1 VANYEAQFS
10 RVAALADHGDED
22 DLLRPRVTARP
33 QAQRS
38 LREDRPRNDSRRNDM
53 PRSRASAQA
62 YAADVQPLT
71 LDTAP
76 SNDAAEDDDEE
87 IVRRARRRAPVKR
100 SIVPKGRAGRI
111 VLALCALTALIGLT
125 ASILAVRSF
134 FEHDPRFRIDGASS
148 IQILG
153 NSQVTRAELLAVFGG
168 DIGRN
173 IFFVP
178 LAERRAELENLPWVK
193 HATVMR
199 LLPNQLRIAVVERAP
214 IAFVRNG
221 NRVGLVDE
229 DGVLLDMPPAMM
241 AARRYSFPVVAGIGP
256 HTELELRVQRMQLYQ
271 RFVSALDAD
280 GSRSAEQLS
289 EVDLSDPEDVRA
301 VLPAAGSDILVHFGD
316 ENFAERYRSFQQHLP
331 GWKRQYPNLASV
343 DLRYQHQTVLEMAP
357 DKPEAGAALTTPAS
371 HTPLAHHPSQ
381 HKIVKKHS
389 TTPAKAARPRTARG

>member
-10 RVAALADHGDED
+10 RVAALADHGDDD

-33 QAQRS
+33 PAQRS
-38 LREDRPRNDSRRNDM
+38 LREDRSRQESRQDTPRQDS
-53 PRSRASAQA
+53 PRTRA
-62 YAADVQPLT
+62 YTGDVRPLT

-76 SNDAAEDDDEE
+76 SDDAAEDDDEE

-111 VLALCALTALIGLT
+111 VLALSALTALVGLT

-193 HATVMR
+193 QATVMR

-256 HTELELRVQRMQLYQ
+256 RTELELRTQRMQLYQ

-357 DKPEAGAALTTPAS
+357 DKPAAGTPLTTPAS
-371 HTPLAHHPSQ
+371 RTPVGHHPSQ
-381 HKIVKKHS
+381 HKIVKKRS

>member
-1 VANYEAQFS
+1 V
-10 RVAALADHGDED
+10 R
-22 DLLRPRVTARP
+22 
-33 QAQRS
+33 
-38 LREDRPRNDSRRNDM
+38 
-53 PRSRASAQA
+53 
-62 YAADVQPLT
+62 PLT

-76 SNDAAEDDDEE
+76 SDDGAEDDDEE

-111 VLALCALTALIGLT
+111 VLALSALTALIGLT

-153 NSQVTRAELLAVFGG
+153 NSQVTRGELLAVFGG

-193 HATVMR
+193 QATVMR

-241 AARRYSFPVVAGIGP
+241 AARRYSFPVVAGIRP
-256 HTELELRVQRMQLYQ
+256 RTELELRAQRMQLYQ

-357 DKPEAGAALTTPAS
+357 DKPEAGAALTTPAT

>member
-1 VANYEAQFS
+1 MANYEAQFS
-10 RVAALADHGDED
+10 RVAALADDGDKD
-22 DLLRPRVTARP
+22 DLLRPRVTARL

-38 LREDRPRNDSRRNDM
+38 QRAAG

-62 YAADVQPLT
+62 YTEDVRPLT

-76 SNDAAEDDDEE
+76 TEEGDEDEE

-100 SIVPKGRAGRI
+100 SIVPKGRLGRI
-111 VLALCALTALIGLT
+111 VLAVCALTALIGLT
-125 ASILAVRSF
+125 ASALAVRSF

-148 IQILG
+148 IQVLG

-178 LAERRAELENLPWVK
+178 LTERREELESLPWVRQ
-193 HATVMR
+193 ATVMR
-199 LLPNQLRIAVVERAP
+199 LLPNQLRVAVVERAP

-221 NRVGLVDE
+221 NRVGLVDG

-241 AARRYSFPVVAGIGP
+241 AARRYSFPVVAGVGP
-256 HTELELRVQRMQLYQ
+256 RTALDLRAQRMQIYQ
-271 RFVSALDAD
+271 RFVAALDAD
-280 GSRSAEQLS
+280 GSRAAEQLS

-301 VLPAAGSDILVHFGD
+301 ILPAAGSDILVHFGD

-331 GWKRQYPNLASV
+331 GWKRQYPDLASV

-357 DKPEAGAALTTPAS
+357 GKPEPSTLSNAPAS
-371 HTPLAHHPSQ
+371 RTPVARHPVQHSEQ
-381 HKIVKKHS
+381 HKTVKRHS

>member
-1 VANYEAQFS
+1 MAKFETQFS
-10 RVAALADHGDED
+10 RAAALADEGDED

-38 LREDRPRNDSRRNDM
+38 LRPDTPRAR
-53 PRSRASAQA
+53 QA
-62 YAADVQPLT
+62 YAGDVRPLT

-76 SNDAAEDDDEE
+76 TEDAEDDEE

-111 VLALCALTALIGLT
+111 VLAVCALTALIGLT
-125 ASILAVRSF
+125 AAVLAVRSF
-134 FEHDPRFRIDGASS
+134 FEHDPRFRIDSASS

-178 LAERRAELENLPWVK
+178 LTERRGELESLPWVR

-221 NRVGLVDE
+221 NRVGLVDG

-241 AARRYSFPVVAGIGP
+241 AARRYSFPVVAGVGP
-256 HTELELRVQRMQLYQ
+256 RTAIELRATRMQVYQ

-280 GSRSAEQLS
+280 GSKSAEQLS

-357 DKPEAGAALTTPAS
+357 DKPALGTPSTSAASPHAAAAHHPAQHTPVKKHASHPEGKRAS
-371 HTPLAHHPSQ
+371 HTS
-381 HKIVKKHS
+381 S
-389 TTPAKAARPRTARG
+389 TAKAARPRTARG